1 MGIYSRYV
9 FPFIMDSSLGS
20 EVVQEQ
26 RRLVVPSASG
36 EVLEIGFGTG
46 LNLPHYSDLVTQLSV
61 LDVEKSGL
69 ARVRERLA
77 AAKMPIRQFHL
88 DASNRLPFED
98 DQFDTVV
105 STFTL
110 CSIKNLSPALAEIR
124 RVLKPDGRYLF
135 LEHGRSDNPGTAK
148 WQDRFNPIQR
158 VVGCGCNINR
168 PIDALIKESGFE
180 IVSLD
185 RFALRDVPRIMGE
198 MYRGSASAGKSN

>member
-1 MGIYSRYV
+1 
-9 FPFIMDSSLGS
+9 MDSSLGS

-26 RRLVVPSASG
+26 RRLVVPSANG

-46 LNLPHYSDLVTQLSV
+46 LNLPHYSDRVTQLSV
-61 LDVEKSGL
+61 LDVERSGL
-69 ARVRERLA
+69 ARVKERLA
-77 AAKMPIRQFHL
+77 AARMPILQFHL

-98 DQFDTVV
+98 NEFDTVV

-158 VVGCGCNINR
+158 IVGCGCNINR
-168 PIDALIKESGFE
+168 PIDVLIKESGLE

-198 MYRGSASAGKSN
+198 MYRGSASPGKSN